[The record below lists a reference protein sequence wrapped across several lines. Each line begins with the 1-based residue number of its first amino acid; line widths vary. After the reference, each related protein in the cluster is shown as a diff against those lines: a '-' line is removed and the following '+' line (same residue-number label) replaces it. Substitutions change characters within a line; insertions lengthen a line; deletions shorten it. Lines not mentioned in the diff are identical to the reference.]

1 MTNVMKK
8 LFSMLFIAAMCCMAL
23 VSCGNDEPSKT
34 PSPKI
39 SFEVLDNEVI
49 VTAVGQGEVLLYQDE
64 IPTTNPALV
73 SRTYSTYSVKFTA
86 TAQEE
91 GKTISDIATLVVEIP
106 SSKAFSLSSV
116 YENPTDT
123 HFRFDID
130 MEKDSSSI
138 YLYNIVFQIGD
149 AVSPAMNIRI
159 DAPVTIDKT
168 GKIYTYAGTGIMPYM
183 MRGNTLVPMTGDAY
197 LVTNLLCN
205 VNTEAKTYDIK
216 FDCHGGNFV
225 DAGRLK

>member
-23 VSCGNDEPSKT
+23 VSCGNDDELVKPEPT
-34 PSPKI
+34 HNL
-39 SFEVLDNEVI
+39 E
-49 VTAVGQGEVLLYQDE
+49 
-64 IPTTNPALV
+64 
-73 SRTYSTYSVKFTA
+73 
-86 TAQEE
+86 
-91 GKTISDIATLVVEIP
+91 
-106 SSKAFSLSSV
+106 SV
-116 YENPTDT
+116 YESVTDV
-123 HFRFDID
+123 HYMFDID
-130 MEKDSSSI
+130 LKKDSSSI
-138 YLYNIVFQIGD
+138 YLYNIVFRIGETT
-149 AVSPAMNIRI
+149 SPAMSIRI
-159 DAPVTIDKT
+159 DAPVTVDKT

-216 FDCHGGNFV
+216 FDCHGGHFE

>member
-1 MTNVMKK
+1 MKK
-8 LFSMLFIAAMCCMAL
+8 LFAMLFAASMLVMAL
-23 VSCGNDEPSKT
+23 VSCGDDEPSKT

-64 IPTTNPALV
+64 IPTTNPVSV
-73 SRTYSTYSVKFTA
+73 SRAYSTYSVTFTA

-106 SSKAFSLSSV
+106 SYTAFSLSSV
-116 YENPTDT
+116 YEDPADT
-123 HFRFDID
+123 HFVFDID

-138 YLYNIVFQIGD
+138 YLYNMVFRIGE

-159 DAPVTIDKT
+159 DAPVTVDET
-168 GKIYTYAGTGIMPYM
+168 GKIYTYAGTGIVPYM
-183 MRGNTLVPMTGDAY
+183 LRGNALLPMTDELY
-197 LVTNLLCN
+197 KVNDLLCH
-205 VNTEAKTYDIK
+205 VNTEAKTFDIK
-216 FDCHGGNFV
+216 FDCHGGHFET
-225 DAGRLK
+225 AGKLK